1 MPRSHRAPRVA
12 ILSILFA
19 PLFLSLVLAQGVR
32 ETVQVGLVSI
42 RLDVRGKDGRPVSD
56 LKRSEVKVRVDGR
69 EVPIEGLDR
78 TEAAPA
84 AAPPPAAPPAA
95 APSAAHS
102 AASSVASPAA
112 SSSAS
117 SELWVAIL
125 VDETASN
132 PFDRREIYRQV
143 ESFLGKG
150 GGGTH
155 VMLERFDGR
164 LRVECP
170 WTTDRSVALAAA
182 KKMSKRMTDSR
193 IPSPSE
199 LRAEIQRGS
208 TARDVQLQIDQYARR
223 SFDGMVQALLRFP
236 EVTGKRALVAITD
249 GTPLISPFDLSMM
262 LSDVN
267 ATTRGQRDDRAA
279 FLRNHE
285 EEAAASQIEK
295 MLLDES
301 LKTFQGT
308 ADENSA
314 WVRRMAQVTNKALE
328 LDIAFYPVD
337 AEAIDRGTNPGTES
351 KWAPRAIPGV
361 VGGASLP
368 ASGSGMTARVA
379 VVSSMGAL
387 AELTG
392 GEAILVPGQVSD
404 RLTTVAAERTTA
416 YVVSFKDPFPADN
429 RFHKVEVAVD
439 RPGVKVAHRRGYRIR
454 GEEERTLDAIV
465 AHLEE
470 PGGANPLAARASFD
484 LVRKETNRNI
494 VQLNLQYAPAEAPG
508 SPGSEREVEVWAV
521 CMDDEGNRASPIHR
535 KGKAQRVAGS
545 SGTGTFADAL
555 QLGLPPGPY
564 TWSIALKDV
573 PTNVTSYVQVKKT
586 L

>member
-1 MPRSHRAPRVA
+1 MPRSLRAPRVA
-12 ILSILFA
+12 ILSMLLA
-19 PLFLSLVLAQGVR
+19 SVLLSLVLAQGVR

-78 TEAAPA
+78 TEAPA
-84 AAPPPAAPPAA
+84 AAPPPAVPPPAAPPAA
-95 APSAAHS
+95 PSAS
-102 AASSVASPAA
+102 AASPAA
-112 SSSAS
+112 SASAN

-150 GGGTH
+150 GPGTH

-170 WTTDRSVALAAA
+170 WTTDRSAALAAA

-236 EVTGKRALVAITD
+236 EVPGKRALVAITD

-279 FLRNHE
+279 ALRGQG

-301 LKTFQGT
+301 LKTFQGS

-387 AELTG
+387 AEMTG

-404 RLTTVAAERTTA
+404 RLATVAAERTTA
-416 YVVSFKDPFPADN
+416 YVVSFKDPFPTDN

-439 RPGVKVAHRRGYRIR
+439 RPGAKVMHRRGYRIR
-454 GEEERTLDAIV
+454 SEEERTLDAIV

-484 LVRKETNRNI
+484 LLRKEANRNI

-508 SPGSEREVEVWAV
+508 NPAAERDVEVWAV

-535 KGKAQRVAGS
+535 KGRAQRVAGS
-545 SGTGTFADAL
+545 SGTGTFVDAL

-573 PTNVTSYVQVKKT
+573 PTSVTSYVQVKKT